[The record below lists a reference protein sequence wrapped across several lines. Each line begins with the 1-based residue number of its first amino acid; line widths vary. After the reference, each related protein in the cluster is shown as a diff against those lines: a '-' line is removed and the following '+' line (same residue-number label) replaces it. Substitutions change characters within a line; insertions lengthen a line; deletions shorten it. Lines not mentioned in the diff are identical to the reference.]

1 MRQRGEAPGARPAPG
16 HPAGTVPAATPRK
29 PGGCPPCLQNSLF
42 LLFCLLKFQN
52 SKRLDPEGLLLFK
65 VCLHHSP
72 GSRRLARDNGH
83 SVWKQCLVQTPER
96 LTLRVW
102 SRHVENKG
110 GLFQRRKSWTSANSA
125 VHLALGL
132 PATWASGS
140 QEELQQVALSS
151 CRMRSPCP
159 TTAGRTSPSH
169 PVLARFFP
177 EGDDDKNH
185 LHRTSDLPL
194 AKRLHTRRCAFT
206 LGRISSGQKENE
218 TLCS

>member
-1 MRQRGEAPGARPAPG
+1 MRQRGEAPG

>member
-1 MRQRGEAPGARPAPG
+1 MFASQSWEQAVSQRQRSQRVE
-16 HPAGTVPAATPRK
+16 TVPGSDARAPHP
-29 PGGCPPCLQNSLF
+29 PGMVPSRGKQG
-42 LLFCLLKFQN
+42 
-52 SKRLDPEGLLLFK
+52 RLVSEKEVMD
-65 VCLHHSP
+65 
-72 GSRRLARDNGH
+72 
-83 SVWKQCLVQTPER
+83 
-96 LTLRVW
+96 LR
-102 SRHVENKG
+102 E
-110 GLFQRRKSWTSANSA
+110 QRRPPGPRAPHHW
-125 VHLALGL
+125 ALRL

-185 LHRTSDLPL
+185 LHRTSDRPL

>member
-1 MRQRGEAPGARPAPG
+1 MFGPRGFVTFQSVFASQSWEQAVSQRQRSQRVE
-16 HPAGTVPAATPRK
+16 TVPGSDARAPHP
-29 PGGCPPCLQNSLF
+29 PGMVP
-42 LLFCLLKFQN
+42 
-52 SKRLDPEGLLLFK
+52 
-65 VCLHHSP
+65 
-72 GSRRLARDNGH
+72 SR
-83 SVWKQCLVQTPER
+83 
-96 LTLRVW
+96 
-102 SRHVENKG
+102 ENKG

-185 LHRTSDLPL
+185 LHRTSDRPL